1 MKTFQKLLIALA
13 LLLAASRARAAGE
26 ITGAVAG
33 YVYDPTGAALSEVP
47 LTIHGTNLQQ
57 PQSRTTGD
65 DGRYDFNLLPPGEDY
80 VLEVEVPG
88 FTPIKQTN
96 IVVRLGQT
104 TPVDVHLQVMTESSA
119 TAQTFEIV
127 EKVNPVMNPDSAQS
141 VAVINAEKAAMTPIF
156 HQVEGMAQQVAGVGP
171 GNRPSTRG
179 GLARHGKF
187 YVDGLDT
194 TDITDGSITAPMNF
208 DAVDNFEIITGGFDA
223 QYNSMGMVT
232 NAVTKNGSNEFKID
246 TSVTLNPTW
255 MSAAPNFPSTQ
266 PTYYG
271 VFVNNPNPPPTTS
284 FYSPI
289 FNIGGPIVK
298 DNLWFYASYQQNFS
312 SRQNA
317 ISFLGVNSNRPTDTT
332 TTLGRVKLT
341 WQASEQDRLTLGFNL
356 DRNVINN
363 DVGNSSVSD
372 DAEAKLHR
380 GGEFLLLN
388 YDHNFTDSVLF
399 QLQTGMTYKQS
410 NEDPIHDDF
419 TTPGHFDVN
428 QSIQQFNADRISA
441 SQHGNYLHE
450 TKYRLQF
457 DPTLSWTAHAFGG
470 THQMKAGVQ
479 YSWLIDKQA
488 TGETG
493 DQNFTDFGG
502 VCNPNDPS
510 TFTFCGTLTTFRG
523 NSSTTPGG
531 PNNALVTRATASD
544 IGLFIQDRWTVNRQL
559 TIIPGIRIDAGILY
573 GDPSSGVNGALTNLV
588 GIGPR
593 LSFTYDLFADRKT
606 LLVGGYGRNNDV
618 GNIFIAQHGNP
629 ALTEYAAR
637 FQTSTGTFPNCVP
650 DLGGNPSATG
660 CSVAGGPGGRSIPYH
675 SLTSPMK
682 PPHVDEL
689 SLGIHHEPVPET
701 AVGVDLD
708 FRAYNNMW
716 EDIEVNRI
724 WDATGT
730 RIVGYQ
736 DPKNAGKSI
745 VVSTTADQ
753 AYRKYASMDLWV
765 QGTPGRWDLLAS
777 YTLAYNWGTVG
788 DYFDGYLL
796 NPRMNQFYEGWLQDD
811 RRHTLKGSIAYRT
824 MFGLDIGVRL
834 QYRTGGAQWMSFTNP
849 ADSTQ
854 RYYKTPRGTGAP
866 ISSVTGAPNFNDPTQ
881 WTELRD
887 PDQFNIDLQ
896 ARYNLGGA
904 LNWKQS
910 KLDLVLLVV
919 NSLNEPDAQFIST
932 TYSTRASG
940 ADTNRFGFA
949 STHFSPL
956 QAEFLIRFRN

>member
-1 MKTFQKLLIALA
+1 MKNLLRAFAALA
-13 LLLAASRARAAGE
+13 LLFAASRARAAGE

-47 LTIHGTNLQQ
+47 LTISGTSLQQ

-65 DGRYDFNLLPPGEDY
+65 DGRFEFNLLPPGEDY
-80 VLEVEVPG
+80 VIEVEVPG
-88 FTPIKQTN
+88 FTPIKQEN

-104 TPVDVHLQVMTESSA
+104 TPVDVRLQVMTEQGA
-119 TAQTFEIV
+119 AQTFEIV

-171 GNRPSTRG
+171 GTRPSTRG

-194 TDITDGSITAPMNF
+194 TDVTDGSITAPMNF

-232 NAVTKNGSNEFKID
+232 NAVTKNGSNEFRID
-246 TSVTLNPTW
+246 TSLTLNPTW

-266 PTYYG
+266 PAYYG
-271 VFVNNPNPPPTTS
+271 NYINNPNTPPTTS

-289 FNIGGPIVK
+289 FNVGGPIIK
-298 DNLWFYASYQQNFS
+298 DKLWFYASYQQNFS

-317 ISFLGVNSNRPTDTT
+317 ISFLGVTSNRPTDSTT
-332 TTLGRVKLT
+332 SLGRFKLT
-341 WQASEQDRLTLGFNL
+341 WQATESDRVTLGFNL

-363 DVGNSSVSD
+363 SNGTAAVSD
-372 DAEAKLHR
+372 AAESKTHR
-380 GGEFLLLN
+380 GGEFVLLN

-399 QLQTGMTYKQS
+399 QLQTGMTYKEANQ
-410 NEDPIHDDF
+410 DPIHDDF
-419 TTPGHFDVN
+419 LTPSHFDIA
-428 QSIQQFNADRISA
+428 QSITQFNADRIS
-441 SQHGNYLHE
+441 STQHGNYLHE

-457 DPTLSWTAHAFGG
+457 DPTLSWTGHAAG
-470 THQMKAGVQ
+470 THQWKAGVQ
-479 YSWLIDKQA
+479 YSWLIDKQS
-488 TGETG
+488 TGEAG
-493 DQNFTDFGG
+493 DTSFSDFGG
-502 VCNPNDPS
+502 VCNPADPS
-510 TFTFCGTLTTFRG
+510 TFSFCSTMTTFRG
-523 NSSTTPGG
+523 NEATTPGG
-531 PNNALVTRATASD
+531 PADALLTRATASD
-544 IGLFIQDRWTVNRQL
+544 IGVFLQDRWTVNRQL
-559 TIIPGIRIDAGILY
+559 TVIPGIRVDAGILY
-573 GDPSSGVNGALTNLV
+573 GDPSAGVSGALTNLV

-629 ALTEYAAR
+629 ALTEYAAKWSSA
-637 FQTSTGTFPNCVP
+637 TNSFPNCVP
-650 DLGGNPSATG
+650 DLGGNPQAAG
-660 CSVAGGPGGRSIPYH
+660 CSTAGGPGGRSIPYH
-675 SLTSPMK
+675 SLGSPQK

-689 SLGIHHEPVPET
+689 MLGIHHEPLPET
-701 AVGVDLD
+701 AIGVDLD
-708 FRAYNNMW
+708 FRRYGNLW
-716 EDIEVNRI
+716 EDMEINRI
-724 WDATGT
+724 WDSTGT
-730 RIVGYQ
+730 RIVRYQ
-736 DPKNAGKSI
+736 DTNRQGQS
-745 VVSTTADQ
+745 VLLSVTADQ

-777 YTLAYNWGTVG
+777 YTLAYNWGTVS

-796 NPRMNQFYEGWLQDD
+796 NPRMNQFYDGWTPDD

-824 MFGLDIGVRL
+824 QFGLDIGARM
-834 QYRTGGAQWMSFTNP
+834 QYRTGAPEWMSFTNP
-849 ADSTQ
+849 ADSNQ
-854 RYYKTPRGTGAP
+854 KIYKSPRGTGVP

-881 WTELRD
+881 WSELRD
-887 PDQFNIDLQ
+887 PSQFTLDLQ
-896 ARYNLGGA
+896 ARYNMGNA
-904 LNWKQS
+904 LDWKQS

-919 NSLNEPDAQFIST
+919 NSFNDPE
-932 TYSTRASG
+932 ASSVSNSFSLRPSG
-940 ADTNRFGFA
+940 TDTNRFGYAFG
-949 STHFSPL
+949 HFSPL